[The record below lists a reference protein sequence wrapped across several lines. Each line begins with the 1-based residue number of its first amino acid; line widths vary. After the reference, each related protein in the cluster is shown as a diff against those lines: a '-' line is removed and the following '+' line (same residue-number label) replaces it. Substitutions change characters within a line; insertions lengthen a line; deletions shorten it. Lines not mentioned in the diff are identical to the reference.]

1 MVYALYRIISP
12 LREVSLYF
20 FNIVTLE
27 ENSFKIHLIF
37 SMRIKKMSIVALAY
51 HEILYR
57 DIKANDILPNKKVE
71 LCYEYL

>member
-1 MVYALYRIISP
+1 
-12 LREVSLYF
+12 
-20 FNIVTLE
+20 
-27 ENSFKIHLIF
+27 
-37 SMRIKKMSIVALAY
+37 MRIKKMSIVALAY